1 MSKVEKKK
9 KKRGKVYLQLEWHY
23 TLHMTVN
30 FSFGNLISFK
40 ISIAYEL
47 QQRSETEEI
56 QNNLMHASIPYTLFI
71 VTKYN

>member
-1 MSKVEKKK
+1 
-9 KKRGKVYLQLEWHY
+9 
-23 TLHMTVN
+23 MTVN

-56 QNNLMHASIPYTLFI
+56 QNNLMYASIPYTLFI